1 MSLTPEQAQLFK
13 VFFYTKLPWKSL
25 CIPGELI
32 LLDYIDTNEL
42 VYSRA
47 EDRGGQTVVKT
58 TPARFLQ
65 DVGIARKSGFS
76 YNDAISEIDQ
86 IQRLA
91 AEKIAETNKQITYID
106 THQYKSANQK
116 KRLTADSKKEIKVF
130 EKIIRDAED
139 AKKIAKTKI

>member
-1 MSLTPEQAQLFK
+1 MEMTTEQAQLFK
-13 VFFYTKLPWKSL
+13 VFFYTKLTWNL
-25 CIPGELI
+25 VCTPGELI

-42 VYSRA
+42 VFTRA
-47 EDRGGQTVVKT
+47 KQRSGQTVVKT
-58 TPARFLQ
+58 TPGRFLQ
-65 DVGIARKSGFS
+65 AIGNARKSGFS
-76 YNDAISEIDQ
+76 WNDAIAEIDQ

-91 AEKIAETNKQITYID
+91 AEKIAETNKQINYVD

-116 KRLTADSKKEIKVF
+116 KQLNAVSKKEIKVL